1 MTAEEDAGGLR
12 ILVAD
17 DHPLFRAALV
27 HTLQAFTASGG
38 ALFEASSFASLVST
52 VTAQPELDLVLL
64 DLNMPG
70 AQGFSSLVYLRGE
83 RPALPVIVI
92 SSNDQ
97 PRTVSRA
104 QEFGAAGF
112 VPKSAPIAVLQNAL
126 RQVMAGGEWF
136 PQDKATRSA
145 EDAQFAEQ
153 LAQLT
158 PQQFRVLM
166 CIADGLLNKQIA
178 YELGLAEN
186 TVKVHISAILR
197 KLDCNSRTQAAV
209 KVKALQ
215 PEGEG
220 SGG

>member
-1 MTAEEDAGGLR
+1 MAGGLR

-17 DHPLFRAALV
+17 DHPLFRAAVV
-27 HTLQAFTASGG
+27 HTLQPFIADGG
-38 ALFEASSFASLVST
+38 ALYEASSFASLASAVGEQ
-52 VTAQPELDLVLL
+52 AELDLVLL

-92 SSNDQ
+92 SSNDH

-112 VPKSAPIAVLQNAL
+112 VPKSAPVAVLQNAL
-126 RQVMAGGEWF
+126 RQVMDGGEWF
-136 PQDKATRSA
+136 PQDKATRSPA
-145 EDAQFAEQ
+145 DAQLAGQ

-186 TVKVHISAILR
+186 TVKVHITAILR

-209 KVKALQ
+209 MVKALQ
-215 PEGEG
+215 PEGE
-220 SGG
+220 S

>member
-1 MTAEEDAGGLR
+1 MAGLSGLSM
-12 ILVAD
+12 LVAD
-17 DHPLFRAALV
+17 DHPLFRAAVV
-27 HTLQAFTASGG
+27 HTLQAFTAGGG
-38 ALFEASSFASLVST
+38 ALFEASSFGSLVA
-52 VTAQPELDLVLL
+52 VVIAQPDLDLVLL

-92 SSNDQ
+92 SSNDH

-112 VPKSAPIAVLQNAL
+112 VPKSAPISVLQNAL
-126 RQVMAGGEWF
+126 RQVMEGGEWF
-136 PQDKATRSA
+136 PPDKAMRSA
-145 EDAQFAEQ
+145 DDARLAEQ

-166 CIADGLLNKQIA
+166 GIADGLLNKQIA
-178 YELGLAEN
+178 HELGLAEN
-186 TVKVHISAILR
+186 TVKVHITAILR
-197 KLDCNSRTQAAV
+197 KLECNSRTQAAV

-215 PEGEG
+215 PDAEA
-220 SGG
+220 

>member
-1 MTAEEDAGGLR
+1 MSGDALR

-17 DHPLFRAALV
+17 DHPLFRSAVIHALQPLTVNGGQIIEAA
-27 HTLQAFTASGG
+27 
-38 ALFEASSFASLVST
+38 SFASL
-52 VTAQPELDLVLL
+52 TAAVASAPDFDIVLL

-92 SSNDQ
+92 SSNEH

-104 QEFGAAGF
+104 QQFGAAGF
-112 VPKSAPIAVLQNAL
+112 VPKSAPPSVLQQAL
-126 RQVMAGGEWF
+126 REVMAGNEWF
-136 PQDKATRSA
+136 PPERAVRSP
-145 EDAQFAEQ
+145 EDARLAEQ

-166 CIADGLLNKQIA
+166 AMADGLLNKQIA
-178 YELGLAEN
+178 HELGLAEN
-186 TVKVHISAILR
+186 TVKVHITAVLR
-197 KLDCNSRTQAAV
+197 KLDCYSRTQAAV

-215 PEGEG
+215 PEPGETH
-220 SGG
+220 